1 MKSWNGLWFC
11 KQMMITGFKECVP
24 MESYRL
30 QLSADL
36 MKQIEAWGAVR
47 GLSLD
52 EAVQVLL
59 VKAFWGVF

>member
-1 MKSWNGLWFC
+1 
-11 KQMMITGFKECVP
+11 
-24 MESYRL
+24 MEDFRL

-36 MKQIEAWGAVR
+36 MKQIEAWGVVR

>member
-1 MKSWNGLWFC
+1 
-11 KQMMITGFKECVP
+11 
-24 MESYRL
+24 MENFRL
-30 QLSADL
+30 QLSVEL
-36 MKQIEAWGAVR
+36 MRQIEAWGAVR